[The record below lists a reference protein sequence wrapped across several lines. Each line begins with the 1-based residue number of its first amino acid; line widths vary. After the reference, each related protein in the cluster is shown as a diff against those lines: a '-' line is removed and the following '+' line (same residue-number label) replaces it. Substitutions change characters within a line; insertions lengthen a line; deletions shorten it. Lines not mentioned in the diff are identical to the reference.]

1 MFLHYSA
8 ISDVGRVRRENQDS
22 GYAGPYLLTVCDG
35 VGGAVRGDLASS
47 TAVQALRKLDQQ
59 PDDDILGQVA
69 GAVHRADDRIAEL
82 VEEDPGLNGTSTTA
96 TVVLFDGTRFGVGH
110 IGDSRAYLYRGGEL
124 RQLTHDHT
132 FVQSLIDEGRIT
144 EEQSRTHP
152 HRNLILKALD
162 GIRHEE
168 PDLFEVAAE
177 PGDRVLVC
185 SDGACG
191 TLTAEKMAEIL
202 SYGTPDFA
210 AVELVRA
217 SLEGGSTD
225 NVTCVV
231 ADVSDEEP
239 PEDLSPLLVGAAA
252 DLPRRSPLGAVGGLF
267 RGHRS
272 GDTGEIPPVPAEEG
286 AEIPEGAFA
295 ADPIDPEAARYAPR
309 PPGRYLLLR
318 RLLFAAVVLG
328 LAWVVIAAGWSW
340 SQQQF
345 YVAEQDGQVTIFRGV
360 NADLPGLS
368 LSHPYEVTDVSVDRL
383 SDIDAEQVR
392 EGIESDGLD
401 DARRT
406 VDNYAARQDVG

>member
-1 MFLHYSA
+1 MR
-8 ISDVGRVRRENQDS
+8 VGAR
-22 GYAGPYLLTVCDG
+22 LLLGDPSLVDEGLDEG
-35 VGGAVRGDLASS
+35 V
-47 TAVQALRKLDQQ
+47 
-59 PDDDILGQVA
+59 
-69 GAVHRADDRIAEL
+69 
-82 VEEDPGLNGTSTTA
+82 
-96 TVVLFDGTRFGVGH
+96 VV
-110 IGDSRAYLYRGGEL
+110 GEL
-124 RQLTHDHT
+124 AQL
-132 FVQSLIDEGRIT
+132 
-144 EEQSRTHP
+144 
-152 HRNLILKALD
+152 
-162 GIRHEE
+162 
-168 PDLFEVAAE
+168 
-177 PGDRVLVC
+177 
-185 SDGACG
+185 
-191 TLTAEKMAEIL
+191 
-202 SYGTPDFA
+202 
-210 AVELVRA
+210 
-217 SLEGGSTD
+217 
-225 NVTCVV
+225 
-231 ADVSDEEP
+231 
-239 PEDLSPLLVGAAA
+239 AAA

-272 GDTGEIPPVPAEEG
+272 GDTGEIPAVPAEEGAEGG

-295 ADPIDPEAARYAPR
+295 ADPIDPETARYAPR
-309 PPGRYLLLR
+309 PPARYLLLR